1 MEKES
6 LDNLCVNT
14 LRFLAVDAVEAANS
28 GHPGMPLGSAA
39 MGYILWDRFLKH
51 DPKNPKWFNRDRFV
65 LSPGHGSML
74 LYSLLHLTGYD
85 LSLEDIKNFRQWGSK
100 TPGHPEFVLTPGV
113 ECTTGPLGQGFAMG
127 IGMAMAEKY
136 LSAQFNKPDFP
147 VLDHYT
153 YAIVSDGDLM
163 EGVSSEAASLAG
175 HLGLGKVI
183 YLYDDNSITID
194 GSTDLTFTED
204 TAQRFKAY
212 GWHIGRVDDG
222 NDLHAI
228 TMAIK
233 SAQAETHR
241 PSLLMI
247 KTHIGYGSPKQDTSS
262 VHGEPLGPDSTR
274 QTKENLSWPIDEK
287 FFIPDHVVDH
297 FQKAIE
303 RGSEALSN
311 WGNLME
317 TYRMEYPRLAKEF
330 EQVMSGKLPE
340 GWEQGIPRFSP
351 GDGFLATRDASGKIL
366 NAIASK
372 VGNLVGGSAD
382 LATSNKTFQ
391 TGKSMFGLNEK
402 WGPNIHFGTREHAMG
417 AISNGMALHVGILPY
432 TGTFLIFS
440 DYMRPALRLSAIMN
454 AHIIF
459 IFTHDSIQL
468 GEDGPT
474 HQPVE
479 QLMSLRIIPN
489 FRVIRPADANETA
502 IAWELAIKLDGPT
515 ALILTRQKLPIL
527 DVDMLSIEKGVSN
540 GAYILSDP
548 PEGNPDV
555 ILIATGSEV
564 HLATTAKEELTERGI
579 NVRVISMP
587 CWELFEESSEDYQKL
602 ILPPDIPKLA
612 IEAGS
617 TLGWRKYVGNT
628 GDIIGLDRFGASAP
642 GSVVYEK
649 LGFNVLNVVERV
661 LSICLPSNK

>member
-6 LDNLCVNT
+6 LDNLCINT
-14 LRFLAVDAVEAANS
+14 LRFLAVDAIEAANS

-39 MGYILWDRFLKH
+39 MGYVLWDRFLKH
-51 DPKNPKWFNRDRFV
+51 NPKNPKWFNRDRFV

-136 LSAQFNKPDFP
+136 LSTRFNKPDFP
-147 VLDHYT
+147 VVDHFT

-204 TAQRFKAY
+204 VAQRFKAY

-228 TMAIK
+228 AKVIK
-233 SAQAETHR
+233 SAQAETNR

-274 QTKENLSWPIDEK
+274 QTKENLGWPPDEK
-287 FFIPDHVVDH
+287 FFIPDHVADH

-303 RGSEALSN
+303 RGSEALRN

-317 TYRMEYPRLAKEF
+317 SYRKEYPRLAKEF

-340 GWEQGIPRFSP
+340 GWEQSIPRFSP
-351 GDGFLATRDASGKIL
+351 ENGFLATRAASGKIL

-382 LATSNKTFQ
+382 LAPSNKTFQ
-391 TGKSMFGLNEK
+391 IGKSIFGLNEK
-402 WGPNIHFGTREHAMG
+402 WGPNIHFGIREHAMG
-417 AISNGMALHVGILPY
+417 AISNGMALHGGILPY

-440 DYMRPALRLSAIMN
+440 DYMRPALRLSAMMN

-502 IAWELAIKLDGPT
+502 IAWELALKLDGPT

-527 DVDMLSIEKGVSN
+527 DVDMLSIDKGVSN

-564 HLATTAKEELTERGI
+564 HLATTAKVVLIERGI

-587 CWELFEESSEDYQKL
+587 CWELFEESSDNYQKL

-617 TLGWRKYVGNT
+617 TLGWRKYVGDT
-628 GDIIGLDRFGASAP
+628 GDIIGLDRFGASSP

-649 LGFNVLNVVERV
+649 LGFNVLNVVERA
-661 LSICLPSNK
+661 LSLCSPHQ